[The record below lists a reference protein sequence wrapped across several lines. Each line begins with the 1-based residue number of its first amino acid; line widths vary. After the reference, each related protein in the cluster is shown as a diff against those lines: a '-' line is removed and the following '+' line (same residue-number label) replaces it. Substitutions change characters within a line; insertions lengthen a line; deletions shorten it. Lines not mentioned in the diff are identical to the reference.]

1 MRPGEEHSIRGAGRI
16 SSAAIDSY
24 LEACLAAETPPRVS
38 ELARDLHVSRGTL
51 VSAFK
56 ALERITPAKYF
67 RQRQIA
73 SAKAL
78 LLGDRS
84 VEWVAHRV
92 GYGTGRA
99 FHRAFHAI
107 TGKTPG
113 GYRIEQSVPRRPLRA
128 DDRLAENLGST

>member
-1 MRPGEEHSIRGAGRI
+1 MRPGEERGLRGAGRI
-16 SSAAIDSY
+16 SPAAIDSY
-24 LEACLAAETPPRVS
+24 FEACLAAETTPRVS

-51 VSAFK
+51 VTAFK
-56 ALERITPAKYF
+56 ALQRITPAKYF

-73 SAKAL
+73 SAKQL
-78 LLGDRS
+78 LLGNRP

-99 FHRAFHAI
+99 FHRAFQAI

-113 GYRIEQSVPRRPLRA
+113 GYRIEQSVSRRPLRA
-128 DDRLAENLGST
+128 DDRLVQKPGKT